1 MSIILKNGRR
11 LFVIKQTFSLPLTLN
26 WLGLVQKHF
35 VPKFWKFVPNPK
47 ITSIDSNSAFT
58 TVATC
63 HNTNI
68 FSSFKFELNWIL
80 YKKILYQTFMCW
92 VVHLQN
98 YTGLAVFVPPGYNY
112 LYPTHLYQSTQYLET
127 NLLLPLKLVQIFHHK
142 STNNP
147 VVKAEGRR
155 PETLITGLFVLSIP
169 GTATWQTYN
178 PSLIK
183 FEPLVDPAPRK
194 PKNMFVHQ
202 KFPK

>member
-1 MSIILKNGRR
+1 MYNWTRLKHFLSLKLRTR
-11 LFVIKQTFSLPLTLN
+11 LFCTKNFVNYFWEIKIQLPPFTTVATCHNTNIFSSFNFELIGFST
-26 WLGLVQKHF
+26 KTF

-127 NLLLPLKLVQIFHHK
+127 NLLLPLKLVQIFHH
-142 STNNP
+142 
-147 VVKAEGRR
+147 
-155 PETLITGLFVLSIP
+155 
-169 GTATWQTYN
+169 
-178 PSLIK
+178 
-183 FEPLVDPAPRK
+183 
-194 PKNMFVHQ
+194 
-202 KFPK
+202 